1 MKLLLNDPRVDPAVS
16 NNVVIQYAS
25 SIGDV
30 EVVKLLL
37 EDPRVNPTANDNV
50 AIRFASANGHVDVVN
65 LLREKSEGANRYY
78 LQHIKK

>member
-1 MKLLLNDPRVDPAVS
+1 MKLLLKDSRVDPAANNNEAIRYANS
-16 NNVVIQYAS
+16 N
-25 SIGDV
+25 GHV

-37 EDPRVNPTANDNV
+37 KDSRVDPAARNNA
-50 AIRFASANGHVDVVN
+50 AIWSTSERTDVVK